1 MANTKRGSTNMSL
14 FITYREEKGKDLS
27 LNKGEHLK
35 ARNAQWGEVTLLL
48 KEARIMWPTRLY
60 YWKEKG
66 LGDKKSVEGLFNHTE
81 KENNTKII
89 WTPYV
94 VNRHCQRVNAELSN
108 SRIVS
113 KNLHILGT
121 RFGPLNVGN
130 RRRWL
135 PDGRQIGSFIGRWPC
150 NLVRESWEISKE
162 AKREKNPPENGCQVL
177 DQFSFVHV
185 WFASGWECW
194 DPTTVLHQQKVV
206 LIKHF
211 CSKLDQSIGQ
221 WTSLPTQ
228 CIPAFAFH

>member
-1 MANTKRGSTNMSL
+1 MHNAKCITGRRHLTFEGSEDDV
-14 FITYREEKGKDLS
+14 TYK
-27 LNKGEHLK
+27 
-35 ARNAQWGEVTLLL
+35 TLLL
-48 KEARIMWPTRLY
+48 E
-60 YWKEKG
+60 EKRAWG
-66 LGDKKSVEGLFNHTE
+66 HKVWRNYLTTQKRKMAPR
-81 KENNTKII
+81 II
-89 WTPYV
+89 WTPLRVYWH
-94 VNRHCQRVNAELSN
+94 RQRVNAELSN
-108 SRIVS
+108 SLIVS
-113 KNLHILGT
+113 KNVHILGT
-121 RFGPLNVGN
+121 RFRPLNVGN

-135 PDGRQIGSFIGRWPC
+135 PDGRQIGSFVGRWPC

-177 DQFSFVHV
+177 DQFCFVHV